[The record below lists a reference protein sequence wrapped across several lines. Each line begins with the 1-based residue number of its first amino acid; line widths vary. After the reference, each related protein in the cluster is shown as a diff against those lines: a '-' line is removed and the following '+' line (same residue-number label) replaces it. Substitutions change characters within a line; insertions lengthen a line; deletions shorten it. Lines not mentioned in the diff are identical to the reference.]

1 MTDAPASSSQRLR
14 VAMRLR
20 GIGSGA
26 ELARLTRQNEVTVR
40 SHVNGTR
47 DVSKKAA
54 ETYSRALRID
64 PAWLIYGQGRMARD
78 VEAAGLDDA
87 APTGLASESAPMAG
101 FDDGDVPANARLSG
115 SEAPDFHVLA
125 KDVPVLGSAEC
136 GRDGAFTLNAGE
148 PIDFVRRPPG
158 QMSRRG
164 IYCIYAEGSS
174 MEPVYEAG
182 DLIYVDPHR
191 PPWPGRDV
199 VIQLR
204 VPGPDGEMRYF
215 LKRLVKRSG
224 TQWRVKQFNP
234 EKEIVLDDRDVAA
247 IHLVLKNHELM
258 GL

>member
-1 MTDAPASSSQRLR
+1 MADHLSRPSSQRLR
-14 VAMRLR
+14 TAMQLR

-54 ETYSRALRID
+54 EAYSRALKID
-64 PAWLIYGQGRMARD
+64 PAWLIYGHGSIARD
-78 VEAAGLDDA
+78 IDNSRAADDA
-87 APTGLASESAPMAG
+87 AVPGSDSSADL
-101 FDDGDVPANARLSG
+101 DDVDVSANARLSS
-115 SEAPDFHVLA
+115 SEAPDFQILA
-125 KDVPVLGSAEC
+125 KDIPVLGSAEC
-136 GRDGAFTLNAGE
+136 GQDGSFTLNTGE

-199 VIQLR
+199 VLQLR
-204 VPGPDGEMRYF
+204 ARAPDGEIRYF
-215 LKRLVKRSG
+215 LKRLVKRTG
-224 TQWRVKQFNP
+224 TQCRVKQFNP
-234 EKEIVLDDRDVAA
+234 EMEIVLEDRDVAA